1 MDKSPERKLYQ
12 HNFEGASNFYSPAI
26 YYNKEEFVPLNLYD
40 DKYAKY

>member
-1 MDKSPERKLYQ
+1 MDKTPETKLYQ

-26 YYNKEEFVPLNLYD
+26 YYNKEEFIPLNLYD